1 MKRAGFELR
10 QQARDRKRPG
20 AFSADFV
27 SAMFCLCCL
36 LSLSNIGCKQ
46 ETVLSTIQPVQEV
59 GVVNVVQQDVP
70 MVGEWVGTTEGFVNA
85 VIRAQ
90 VNGYL
95 IKRHYVEGAFVKK
108 GEVLFEIDA
117 RKLKA
122 ALNQAR
128 ADLERAKA
136 YVVKTDLDVK
146 RDRPLAQSGAVSQK
160 ELDDSI
166 QANVAAQASVLS
178 SIASLEQ
185 AELNLLFAKVTAPID
200 GIVGVAKAQI
210 GDLVGPSD
218 ELTSMST
225 LDPIR
230 VYFPISEHEYLR
242 AADKIRQG
250 YETGPENREASLDL
264 VLADGTLYPHKG
276 KFLLVDRQVNPKTGT
291 IRIAAAFPN
300 PDYRLRPGQFARVK
314 GVTRTK
320 QAALLVPQR
329 SVMELQG
336 NHQVAVITPDNR
348 VEFRPVQTGERVG
361 TWWVIDEGVS
371 VNEQVVTE
379 GLQKLKAGMTVMP
392 KQVTVELDPKTAR
405 G

>member
-1 MKRAGFELR
+1 MRRAGFELR
-10 QQARDRKRPG
+10 QQARDRRWQG
-20 AFSADFV
+20 ACPVDFISV
-27 SAMFCLCCL
+27 MFGLCCL
-36 LSLSNIGCKQ
+36 LALSNIGCKQ
-46 ETVLSTIQPVQEV
+46 EAVSSTVQPVQEV

-70 MVGEWVGTTEGFVNA
+70 MVGEWVGTTEGYVNA

-95 IKRHYVEGAFVKK
+95 IKRNYAEGAYVKK

-166 QANVAAQASVLS
+166 QANVAARASVLS
-178 SIASLEQ
+178 SSASVEQ
-185 AELNLLFAKVTAPID
+185 AELNLLFTKVTAPID

-218 ELTSMST
+218 ELASMST

-242 AADKIRQG
+242 AADKVRQG
-250 YETGPENREASLDL
+250 YEAGPENNEATLDL
-264 VLADGTLYPHKG
+264 VLADGTVYPHKG

-291 IRIAAAFPN
+291 IRIAALFPN

-329 SVMELQG
+329 SVIELQG
-336 NHQVAVITPDNR
+336 NHQVAVITPDNK

-361 TWWVIDEGVS
+361 TWLVIDEGVS

-392 KQVTVELDPKTAR
+392 KQLSVQLNSKTAR

>member
-1 MKRAGFELR
+1 MNRRSDRLR
-10 QQARDRKRPG
+10 QQQPNHWMSG
-20 AFSADFV
+20 GFSTEYLRAMV
-27 SAMFCLCCL
+27 SLSCL
-36 LSLSNIGCKQ
+36 LSLSIMGCKQ
-46 ETVLSTIQPVQEV
+46 EAVSSTTQLVPEV

-95 IKRHYVEGAFVKK
+95 LKRNYVEGAFVKK

-122 ALNQAR
+122 ALNQAK

-136 YVVKTDLDVK
+136 YVVKTELDIK

-166 QANVAAQASVLS
+166 QANAAAQATVLS

-185 AELNLLFAKVTAPID
+185 AELNLLFTKVTAPID

-218 ELTSMST
+218 ELASMST

-242 AADKIRQG
+242 AADKVRQG
-250 YETGPENREASLDL
+250 YEAGPENHEASLDL
-264 VLADGTLYPHKG
+264 VLADGTVYPHKG

-291 IRIAAAFPN
+291 IRIAAVFPN

-314 GVTRTK
+314 GVTRTR

-329 SVMELQG
+329 SVIELQG
-336 NHQVAVITPDNR
+336 NHQVAVITPDNK
-348 VEFRPVQTGERVG
+348 VEFRPIQTGERVG
-361 TWWVIDEGVS
+361 TWWVINQGVTA
-371 VNEQVVTE
+371 NEQVVTE

-392 KQVTVELDPKTAR
+392 KPVSVELESKTAR